1 MKPDTL
7 YHYCPSDSFV
17 GIINITS
24 LQLRLSTL
32 ALSNDWMEGQLSF
45 QALQDIVPEKSM
57 KLSDRMAL
65 TRLLERVG
73 KTQLVYGLGFCL
85 SAERDLLS
93 QWRGYARDGSG
104 VAIGFNKAYLE
115 ELVKE
120 NQENLPLLSLRE
132 ILYGEQ
138 APRDE
143 LASHAEEI
151 KNLIKQG
158 ALESFFTS
166 GGKSETKEDNAG
178 NEDKKSATSQLLKV
192 LVSVKLD
199 SYRFKSIAFREE
211 NEYRL
216 LAMSRTED
224 TSATPGNL
232 QYRAANERILAYAT
246 LAIKEA
252 KTSPINEVVLGP
264 KHAITREVVEEFLE
278 LNGFPDVKVRRS
290 SASYQ

>member
-17 GIINITS
+17 GIITS

-32 ALSNDWMEGQLSF
+32 ALSNDWMEGRLSF
-45 QALQDIVPEKSM
+45 QALHDIVPEKSM

-65 TRLLERVG
+65 TALLERVG
-73 KTQLVYGLGFCL
+73 KTQVVYGLGFCL
-85 SAERDLLS
+85 STEGDLLS
-93 QWRGYARDGSG
+93 QWRGYAQDGSG
-104 VAIGFNKAYLE
+104 VAIGFNRAYLE

-132 ILYGEQ
+132 ILYGDQ

-158 ALESFFTS
+158 ALESVFTS
-166 GGKSETKEDNAG
+166 GGKSETKEG
-178 NEDKKSATSQLLKV
+178 NEDKESAISQLYKV

-224 TSATPGNL
+224 TSATPENL

-264 KHAITREVVEEFLE
+264 KHATMREVVEEFLE
-278 LNGFPDVKVRRS
+278 LNGFPGVGVRRS